1 VDRLVRALRHGPS
14 LSEKIAGC
22 EFGGEGRG
30 RRGGKGGLQE
40 TATGEPGCGH
50 AGNHRPGKWA
60 EARWEF
66 DDETLVVLRVL

>member
-1 VDRLVRALRHGPS
+1 VDLGFKSGGGIGLGEEA
-14 LSEKIAGC
+14 AGG
-22 EFGGEGRG
+22 EARGEGRG

-40 TATGEPGCGH
+40 TATGKPGCGH
-50 AGNHRPGKWA
+50 AGNHRRREWA